1 MIPLQ
6 DCEVVVKILI
16 DLSSNEGRELFQ
28 YLAGSREKNKSSTC
42 HRLLRF
48 ITQCQKC
55 LHPRWAF
62 ANEELLSEALSSV
75 SLTTF
80 FISRIQQL
88 SSFSLPASTL

>member
-48 ITQCQKC
+48 ITQFQKC